1 MIPGR
6 QITMFIF
13 SGIPRL
19 GLMPCGIIRF
29 TVMPT
34 NNLNALVVL
43 IYSVLK
49 QPHQGDHPY
58 IGSISTPATTN
69 AAHCRIP
76 LRRCSIIRALFHA
89 QHCH

>member
-49 QPHQGDHPY
+49 QPHQGDHP
-58 IGSISTPATTN
+58 
-69 AAHCRIP
+69 
-76 LRRCSIIRALFHA
+76 
-89 QHCH
+89 